1 MKNWKRLITILF
13 LSLLIGTACSNE
25 TSVLPKDQKK
35 DERIHNKQDSVSKY
49 TSLADKKNK
58 DIERKR
64 IKLTS
69 YADVV
74 GASLAEPLYE
84 LLDVDKELTIS
95 GNIRDFK
102 LLKGNYVWIK
112 MNHID
117 ENESF
122 EYYTPIKNGDY
133 SQLIH
138 FFNGEGKYSVQILL
152 PSTEKENYY
161 SEFAAFEVIN
171 TNSEMIRDITY
182 TPYGLDAGLH
192 INEPVSGL
200 VEESEN
206 VNVSGKVT
214 ESSVMLQ
221 VEKETDTWQHIIP
234 VSNGSFSFELP
245 LFFGEGIHD
254 VHVLLPDKNLENR
267 YQYGSTFKVKNTSSK
282 QMKPIEYHRGYE
294 EKGIVL
300 DTPKY
305 GGYEID
311 LLMPIKGSVDPSA
324 INADKLTH
332 LYIKSKKGQNEALDV
347 IPIQNYHFD
356 ESIYLRFGPGEYEIT
371 INVPELNPENKSYFS
386 FSSIAA
392 LTVTNI
398 AVGDNR
404 DLLPSRGIQSEA
416 PEIVALA
423 HEITK
428 NAKGDRQIAKAIYD
442 YVAKNISY
450 DVEKYNNSEFEWDDN
465 ALKTLSNKKGVCQD
479 YVYLTV
485 ALLRASNI
493 EARFVS
499 GDAGTGASKENHA
512 WIEAYVDGKW
522 LIMDPTWGSGY
533 LEGDRFVA
541 KYTDKYFDPDKS
553 NFNKTHIREN
563 VEY

>member
-1 MKNWKRLITILF
+1 MKNWKLLITIL
-13 LSLLIGTACSNE
+13 LSLLFISACNNE
-25 TSVLPKDQKK
+25 TSVLPKDPKK
-35 DERIHNKQDSVSKY
+35 DERMNNKQDSVNKY
-49 TSLADKKNK
+49 TSLAEKKNK
-58 DIERKR
+58 DIERDP
-64 IKLTS
+64 INLTS

-74 GASLAEPLYE
+74 GASLLEPIYE
-84 LLDVDKELTIS
+84 LFEANKEFTIS
-95 GNIRDFK
+95 GSIEK
-102 LLKGNYVWIK
+102 SVLLKGNYAWIK
-112 MNHID
+112 LKHID

-122 EYYTPIKNGDY
+122 EYYTPIKNGDFT
-133 SQLIH
+133 QLIH

-152 PSTEKENYY
+152 PSTEQENYY
-161 SEFAAFEVIN
+161 SELAAFEVMN
-171 TNSEMIRDITY
+171 TDSEMIRDVTY
-182 TPYGLDAGLH
+182 TPYGLEAGLH
-192 INEPVSGL
+192 INEPISGLGAESEMVIVSGE
-200 VEESEN
+200 VE
-206 VNVSGKVT
+206 

-221 VEKETDTWQHIIP
+221 IEKEADTWQHIIP
-234 VSNGSFSFELP
+234 VTNGSFSFELP

-267 YQYGSTFKVKNTSSK
+267 YQYGSTFKVNNTSSK
-282 QMKPIEYHRGYE
+282 KMKPIEYHRGYE

-300 DTPKY
+300 DSPKF
-305 GGYEID
+305 GGFDID
-311 LLMPIKGSVDPSA
+311 LLMSIKGSVDPNTR
-324 INADKLTH
+324 NADKLTH
-332 LYIKSKKGQNEALDV
+332 LYIKSKKGQDEALDV
-347 IPIQNYHFD
+347 IPIHQYHFD

-371 INVPELNPENKSYFS
+371 INVPEINPENKSFFS

-398 AVGDNR
+398 AAEDKR

-416 PEIVALA
+416 LEIIALA
-423 HEITK
+423 NEITK
-428 NAKGDRQIAKAIYD
+428 NAKDDREKAKAIYE

-450 DVEKYNNSEFEWDDN
+450 DVDKYKNSEFEWDDN

-479 YVYLTV
+479 YVYLAV

-493 EARFVS
+493 EARFVA

-512 WIEAYVDGKW
+512 WIEAKVDGKW

-541 KYTDKYFDPDKS
+541 KYTDKYFDPVES
-553 NFNKTHIREN
+553 EFNKTHMREN